1 MPRDLHARADRYAG
15 GALARGHKRALR
27 HQRTLLLA
35 RPTLPSHA
43 VAPPAAQSP
52 GLSTVISNHVA
63 EHTLNYDRLVAALA
77 AEAASAA
84 PGAPPPP
91 NVTRESYFHHAGI
104 VVRAPAQTHTHASTL
119 AHPCALLTQQPP
131 CPHFVPIISSFLQTT
146 RAFSF
151 YIDPSALG
159 RGQMTWL
166 LPGLDLLNTEAYC
179 NCRRAFTGVA
189 EAPGSVVEIRAEK
202 RIAAGEELTWPYH
215 SDVARADIT
224 LLLYGMVNGTDTRLA
239 GIDLPRRARAVAAA

>member
-1 MPRDLHARADRYAG
+1 MSAFCAH
-15 GALARGHKRALR
+15 H
-27 HQRTLLLA
+27 
-35 RPTLPSHA
+35 LP
-43 VAPPAAQSP
+43 P
-52 GLSTVISNHVA
+52 
-63 EHTLNYDRLVAALA
+63 
-77 AEAASAA
+77 
-84 PGAPPPP
+84 
-91 NVTRESYFHHAGI
+91 
-104 VVRAPAQTHTHASTL
+104 
-119 AHPCALLTQQPP
+119 
-131 CPHFVPIISSFLQTT
+131 LQTT

-239 GIDLPRRARAVAAA
+239 GIDLPRRARAVAAARQQHRGAMCAASDTLMLC